1 MADTRLI
8 AQVRARGGA
17 HHLRREGLIPAVV
30 YGRRRESQ
38 ALAVDGRAFIQ
49 LLNLGINTLI
59 RLEIDGQEDAVMIKD
74 LQRHPVRGNIT
85 HVDFLAVALDEVL
98 RTSVPVLVSGD
109 DIVAQNGGILQH
121 LLREVEVE
129 CLPTDVPSSVVV
141 DVSHLRVGD
150 HVTVADLTFETS
162 VTLLTPAD
170 ELIASVAAPRMA
182 EVDEVEDEEDEEVAA
197 ADAAEKSEDQQ
208 PVEQP
213 S

>member
-1 MADTRLI
+1 MADARLI

-38 ALAVDGRAFIQ
+38 GLSVEGRAFIQ
-49 LLNLGINTLI
+49 VLNLGINTLI
-59 RLEIDGQEDAVMIKD
+59 RLELDGQEDAVMIKD
-74 LQRHPVRGNIT
+74 IQRHPVRGNIT

-98 RTSVPVLVSGD
+98 RTSVPVLTSGD

-121 LLREVEVE
+121 MLREVEVE
-129 CLPTDVPSSVVV
+129 CLPANVPSSVVV

-150 HVTVADLTFETS
+150 HITVADLTFETV

-182 EVDEVEDEEDEEVAA
+182 EVAEVQEEEVAA
-197 ADAAEKSEDQQ
+197 ADAAKRPQGEQ
-208 PVEQP
+208 PVEQH